1 MSIDIRFAPYGALVL
16 RVALGVMYLAHSL
29 VLKLMTFGLPGTAGF
44 FANVGLPEWLAYI
57 TFAAEVA
64 GGLLLILGI
73 KTRWVALA
81 LVPPLLGAII
91 WVHGANGWVFTAP
104 GGGWEYPAFLVAAS
118 LAQALIGDGAYALF
132 PSSGSDPSA
141 SFASVKPKVKP

>member
-1 MSIDIRFAPYGALVL
+1 MPIDIQFAPYGALVL

-44 FANVGLPEWLAYI
+44 FAKVGLPEWLAYI
-57 TFAAEVA
+57 TFTAEVA

-73 KTRWVALA
+73 KTRLVALA
-81 LVPPLLGAII
+81 LVSPLLGAII

-141 SFASVKPKVKP
+141 SFSSVKPKVKP